1 METSLYASLL
11 KEYISNSGLSLSE
24 IEEKM
29 RERGF
34 NKNKAYLSH
43 LQNGKKKSPSNDI
56 SIALAEITGGNPI
69 RLITT
74 ALIEEIPSFETYS
87 IIETI
92 STFIATVLS
101 INKEAFSKFFS
112 QFLRDTVDESVTEED
127 ILELST
133 YSDLKTIFDL
143 VVKEY
148 KQTQMRAIMDVIKL
162 TSSEKSGGTN
172 ILHLLNDIKQ
182 DEEVYLIECL
192 NVYRKLRLEPSKLL
206 EKE

>member
-1 METSLYASLL
+1 MKTSLYASLL
-11 KEYISNSGLSLSE
+11 KEYISTSGLSLSE

-43 LQNGKKKSPSNDI
+43 LQNGKKKPPSNDI

-101 INKEAFSKFFS
+101 INKEEFSTFFSK
-112 QFLRDTVDESVTEED
+112 FLRDTVDESVTDED

-162 TSSEKSGGTN
+162 TSSEKNGGIN
-172 ILHLLNDIKQ
+172 ILHILNDLKQ

-206 EKE
+206 DKE